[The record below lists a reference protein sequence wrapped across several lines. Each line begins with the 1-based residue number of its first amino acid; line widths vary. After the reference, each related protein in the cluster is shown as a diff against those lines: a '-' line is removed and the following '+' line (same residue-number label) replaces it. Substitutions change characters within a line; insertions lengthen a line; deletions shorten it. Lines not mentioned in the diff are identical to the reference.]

1 MFHNYPY
8 TDFHELNLDYIM
20 RLARQALGLHL
31 ETEGNYLELV
41 NQAGDKISKLEVTYA
56 QTALRDTDGH
66 NITSYILDAGTDG
79 NTVVLSRG
87 NGEDVIITVPY
98 AIRASKDT
106 NNVELT
112 SYIHNIEAS
121 GDQLL
126 VTLGNGTTFTVTVPF
141 AVKAEKDINNK
152 DLTTYVASITT
163 GSDKLVVKDG
173 EGVTLAEITVPY
185 AVKALNDVD
194 GDPIKGTY
202 GVELTAGTTT
212 VQMRNKTGTVISE
225 ITVPYAT
232 KAVTDVNGNT
242 FMSDYGYN
250 LGTSGNKITLDAH
263 DGTTLNQITVP
274 FATVSDH
281 SNNGIES
288 VSVSGDNLVF
298 TTYGGQSISITV
310 PYAVKALKDN
320 LNNTL
325 STTYIAN
332 AVNDTQTGKITF
344 YAQDGSVIAEMTPT
358 VDKAVHDS
366 YNNTI
371 ADYVKTIVTD
381 PNSDY
386 VTVTHGTGTADTLT
400 VHYSTKA
407 WKDTYG
413 NVIGNVYIR
422 SLSCITDA
430 VTGHKVLVAYNGEL
444 SELFRI
450 DIDAYSAVVDVNG
463 TDITDYV
470 KDITLSGNDLL
481 VEHGDGT
488 VDTITLPSSNVEE
501 LDDLSDVTITSLQ
514 PRQILMSDSNGV
526 FNNVNISALNYGY
539 VSFGTLNVANVSM
552 VAPIPLSVLEEFVSC
567 NYHIYVV
574 GGTDSAY
581 IQPSMFLAEVTNSNT
596 GITTT
601 YSGLADAITLLKSD
615 ADNSL
620 TFTMWLS
627 VPGAS
632 GTFTTYKA
640 IMTASYSDNTL
651 TVSSVTQI

>member
-41 NQAGDKISKLEVTYA
+41 NEAGDKISKLEVTYA

-66 NITSYILDAGTDG
+66 NITSYILNAGTDG

-106 NNVELT
+106 NNVDLT

-185 AVKALNDVD
+185 ATKALNDVD

-212 VQMRNKTGTVISE
+212 VQMRNKTGNVISE

-288 VSVSGDNLVF
+288 VSVSGDTLVF

-488 VDTITLPSSNVEE
+488 VDTITLPAGNVVD
-501 LDDLSDVTITSLQ
+501 LNDLSDVSITSPANNDLLIYNSFTQ
-514 PRQILMSDSNGV
+514 V
-526 FNNVNISALNYGY
+526 FENKPTSAI
-539 VSFGTLNVANVSM
+539 A
-552 VAPIPLSVLEEFVSC
+552 VAPIDLGVLDTSVPSFSFQTIPLSVLA
-567 NYHIYVV
+567 NHIDDRYYISLNGSYFKEIDYFIYTVND
-574 GGTDSAY
+574 GGT
-581 IQPSMFLAEVTNSNT
+581 V
-596 GITTT
+596 TT
-601 YSGLADAITLLKSD
+601 YSNLAYAIQNMN
-615 ADNSL
+615 AGAGRQL
-620 TFTMWLS
+620 TGRFMINANIGKDGSGHGFYNYYVVDFHANTGDMFFT
-627 VPGAS
+627 V
-632 GTFTTYKA
+632 
-640 IMTASYSDNTL
+640 D
-651 TVSSVTQI
+651 SVT

>member
-1 MFHNYPY
+1 MFFNYPM
-8 TDFHELNLDYIM
+8 TDYHELNLDYIM

-41 NQAGDKISKLEVTYA
+41 NQAGEKISKLEVTYA

-66 NITSYILDAGTDG
+66 NITSYILNAGTDG

-106 NNVELT
+106 NNVDLT

-126 VTLGNGTTFTVTVPF
+126 ITLGNGTTFTVTVPF
-141 AVKAEKDINNK
+141 AVKAEKDVNNK

-212 VQMRNKTGTVISE
+212 VQMRNKTGNIISE
-225 ITVPYAT
+225 LTVPYAT

-250 LGTSGNKITLDAH
+250 LGTSGNKITLEAH

-288 VSVSGDNLVF
+288 VAVSGDTLVF

-488 VDTITLPSSNVEE
+488 VDTITLPAGNVVD
-501 LDDLSDVTITSLQ
+501 LNDLSDVSITSPTNNDLLIYNSITQ
-514 PRQILMSDSNGV
+514 V
-526 FNNVNISALNYGY
+526 FENKPTSAIA
-539 VSFGTLNVANVSM
+539 VAPIDLGKLDGGNLTFTFD
-552 VAPIPLSVLEEFVSC
+552 PIPLSVLANHIDDRYYIYINNTYFKTPDYFV
-567 NYHIYVV
+567 YTVTD
-574 GGTDSAY
+574 GG
-581 IQPSMFLAEVTNSNT
+581 V
-596 GITTT
+596 TTT
-601 YSGLADAITLLKSD
+601 YSNLAYAIQNMNAGAGRQLTGRFMIDANIGKDGSGHGFYNYYVVDFHANTGD
-615 ADNSL
+615 MF
-620 TFTMWLS
+620 FT
-627 VPGAS
+627 V
-632 GTFTTYKA
+632 
-640 IMTASYSDNTL
+640 D
-651 TVSSVTQI
+651 SVT